1 MMIRL
6 FYLFFYIIEGIT
18 YLQYCSAIFECTR
31 SKMQKYF
38 SIIILYT
45 ALFLISFFYNPLV
58 NIFSCVIANFL
69 FLFNIYHP
77 KWYIS
82 LFHSIFS
89 TAIMVLSELVFIIIS
104 PNQISYSFSE
114 WSEFQIWIIP
124 FVCSKILYFFILQ
137 LVAHVFSTQKY
148 KRQEGHRPIILLA
161 IVPSITIFVSFTFL
175 HLSKSYAL
183 SPLFAKLIS
192 LSTLFLFSLN
202 VIIWGNY
209 KNILEKSSE
218 MMNLQLLLQKESD
231 AIEYYKMLIQQIEN
245 QSQFVHDT
253 KNHLQSILLL
263 NEKGDKEKVSAY
275 IKSLISSSAMQTS
288 SRICNNEFLNA
299 LLCRYSAQ
307 CRELDISFRADIRNN
322 VCNFLKEEDIT
333 SLFCN
338 LLDNAIESASQMQDS
353 FLELS
358 ISERAGTNFTII
370 TLTNSCRK
378 NPFSGHKK
386 ILKTTK
392 SDVKHHGYGMK
403 IIEKVVKR
411 YHGEMQAYYS
421 EDSYTFHTI
430 ITLKSL
436 DSSH

>member
-1 MMIRL
+1 
-6 FYLFFYIIEGIT
+6 
-18 YLQYCSAIFECTR
+18 
-31 SKMQKYF
+31 
-38 SIIILYT
+38 
-45 ALFLISFFYNPLV
+45 
-58 NIFSCVIANFL
+58 
-69 FLFNIYHP
+69 
-77 KWYIS
+77 
-82 LFHSIFS
+82 
-89 TAIMVLSELVFIIIS
+89 
-104 PNQISYSFSE
+104 
-114 WSEFQIWIIP
+114 
-124 FVCSKILYFFILQ
+124 
-137 LVAHVFSTQKY
+137 
-148 KRQEGHRPIILLA
+148 
-161 IVPSITIFVSFTFL
+161 
-175 HLSKSYAL
+175 
-183 SPLFAKLIS
+183 
-192 LSTLFLFSLN
+192 
-202 VIIWGNY
+202 
-209 KNILEKSSE
+209 

-245 QSQFVHDT
+245 QNQFVHDT

-392 SDVKHHGYGMK
+392 FDVKHHGYGMK
-403 IIEKVVKR
+403 IIEKVVKK